1 MTVRVRP
8 GQRPARATTSRPRI
22 TGPALLARRASPA
35 ALPARGSRGSALWP
49 RWLLPWRRRSRRP
62 SHRSASLASPPP
74 ARRSPVWT
82 GPPSSS
88 RSRAPSSPGRP
99 AARDDPARQLQ
110 GLLARL
116 PWPGRTAAFRRQ
128 MEEAVPEV
136 VDVLRATVAAGINPR
151 RALQA
156 ASDGAPP
163 ALEGVLGQAIQAA
176 ELGAGTGSALATAA
190 RAEGLPEL
198 ALAGEALDLAET
210 TGAPPGPVLA
220 GVAAAAA
227 DRIRSRQARMAAT
240 AQARL
245 SARVVAAMAPAFL
258 GVLALTAPSDAAF
271 LVREPLGWATL
282 ASAAVLELLGIR
294 WATRIVRGSNPM
306 VPRDPRPNATRDRPS
321 MGNSDPADGGR
332 GRARRTRWARGPRLA
347 RHLQRTRD
355 PDGTGR
361 SHRMAA
367 LATVAAI
374 AAGVLSGA
382 VVVAAAAPGL
392 VLFALLAAVAWPVMG
407 RVGRRRAHTRRLAV
421 RSEAAP
427 AVLDLLGAALLAGL
441 NPHRAVIRVAERAP
455 EALQEDLS
463 LAAAVLRLGGTPAS
477 ALRAA
482 ADRSGLD
489 ELRAAAAALEAAE
502 RWGAPPAE
510 ALAAR
515 AEVLRV
521 RARLNA
527 EAEAG
532 RAAVRL
538 AFPLVLCFLPAFVLL
553 TVVPTIA
560 GAIQTLTP

>member
-1 MTVRVRP
+1 MTVRVAPR
-8 GQRPARATTSRPRI
+8 QRPERAKTSRPRI
-22 TGPALLARRASPA
+22 TGTAQPVR
-35 ALPARGSRGSALWP
+35 RGSAAARPERGTPRGSALWL
-49 RWLLPWRRRSRRP
+49 RRVLPWRRRSRRR
-62 SHRSASLASPPP
+62 SHRSASLGRPPLDRRFPASM
-74 ARRSPVWT
+74 
-82 GPPSSS
+82 GPPSST
-88 RSRAPSSPGRP
+88 RSPAPGSPGLTAARTARRLDWLLARVPSPGR
-99 AARDDPARQLQ
+99 AAAL
-110 GLLARL
+110 
-116 PWPGRTAAFRRQ
+116 RRE

-156 ASDGAPP
+156 AAEGAPP
-163 ALEGVLGQAIQAA
+163 SLEAVLGQAIQAA
-176 ELGAGTGSALATAA
+176 ELGAGTGSALAAAA
-190 RAEGLPEL
+190 RTGDLPEL
-198 ALAGEALDLAET
+198 MLAGEALDLAET

-220 GVAAAAA
+220 GVATAAA

-258 GVLALTAPSDAAF
+258 GVLVLTAPSDAAF

-282 ASAAVLELLGIR
+282 AAAAALELLGIR

-306 VPRDPRPNATRDRPS
+306 TSRPPPNATRDRPS
-321 MGNSDPADGGR
+321 VRTSDPVDGEE
-332 GRARRTRWARGPRLA
+332 GRARRTPWAPGPRLA
-347 RHLQRTRD
+347 RR
-355 PDGTGR
+355 PGR
-361 SHRMAA
+361 SRRLHRMVA
-367 LATVAAI
+367 LATVAAAI
-374 AAGVLSGA
+374 AAGALFGA
-382 VVVAAAAPGL
+382 VVAAAVPGL
-392 VLFALLAAVAWPVMG
+392 VVIALLAAVAWPVMG
-407 RVGRRRAHTRRLAV
+407 WVARRRALARRLAV
-421 RSEAAP
+421 RSDAAP
-427 AVLDLLGAALLAGL
+427 AALDLLGAALLAGL
-441 NPHRAVIRVAERAP
+441 NPHKAVIRVADRAP

-463 LAAAVLRLGGTPAS
+463 LAAAVLRLGGTPAA
-477 ALRAA
+477 ALRAV

-515 AEVLRV
+515 AEALRG

-560 GAIQTLTP
+560 GALQALTP

>member
-1 MTVRVRP
+1 
-8 GQRPARATTSRPRI
+8 
-22 TGPALLARRASPA
+22 
-35 ALPARGSRGSALWP
+35 
-49 RWLLPWRRRSRRP
+49 
-62 SHRSASLASPPP
+62 
-74 ARRSPVWT
+74 
-82 GPPSSS
+82 
-88 RSRAPSSPGRP
+88 
-99 AARDDPARQLQ
+99 
-110 GLLARL
+110 
-116 PWPGRTAAFRRQ
+116 

-136 VDVLRATVAAGINPR
+136 VDILRATVAAGINPR

-156 ASDGAPP
+156 AAEGAPP
-163 ALEGVLGQAIQAA
+163 SLEGVLAQAIQAA
-176 ELGAGTGSALATAA
+176 ELGAGTGSALAAAA
-190 RAEGLPEL
+190 RTEDLPEL
-198 ALAGEALDLAET
+198 LLAGEALDLAET

-220 GVAAAAA
+220 GVATAAA

-282 ASAAVLELLGIR
+282 AAAAVLELLGIR
-294 WATRIVRGSNPM
+294 WAIRIVRGSNPM
-306 VPRDPRPNATRDRPS
+306 TSRPRPNATRDRPS
-321 MGNSDPADGGR
+321 ARTSDPVDGEE
-332 GRARRTRWARGPRLA
+332 GRARRTPWARGPKLA
-347 RHLQRTRD
+347 RH
-355 PDGTGR
+355 PGR
-361 SHRMAA
+361 SRRLHRMVA
-367 LATVAAI
+367 LATVAAAI
-374 AAGVLSGA
+374 AAGVLFGA
-382 VVVAAAAPGL
+382 VVAAAVPGL
-392 VLFALLAAVAWPVMG
+392 VVVTALLAAVAWPVMG
-407 RVGRRRAHTRRLAV
+407 WVARRRALARRLAV
-421 RSEAAP
+421 RSDAAP
-427 AVLDLLGAALLAGL
+427 AALDLLGAALLAGL
-441 NPHRAVIRVAERAP
+441 NPHKAVIRVAERAP

-463 LAAAVLRLGGTPAS
+463 LAAAVLRLGGTPAA

-515 AEVLRV
+515 AEALRG
-521 RARLNA
+521 RARLHA

-560 GAIQTLTP
+560 GALQALTP